1 MMKYNFE
8 NGCAMLVKDN
18 EIVVPQDIDKMFKV
32 NLPATKDEYETG
44 NGEGVWA
51 CATASDTE
59 KVFSDC
65 EYEIIF
71 VKILNDSLYYPGLK
85 CYDIIPVEL
94 RGECRPVAM
103 FNELQ
108 YHYNKD
114 GDENTTK
121 NNKNAIITDLIKKN
135 LEDDE

>member
-1 MMKYNFE
+1 M
-8 NGCAMLVKDN
+8 
-18 EIVVPQDIDKMFKV
+18 
-32 NLPATKDEYETG
+32 
-44 NGEGVWA
+44 
-51 CATASDTE
+51 
-59 KVFSDC
+59 
-65 EYEIIF
+65 
-71 VKILNDSLYYPGLK
+71 
-85 CYDIIPVEL
+85 
-94 RGECRPVAM
+94 AM